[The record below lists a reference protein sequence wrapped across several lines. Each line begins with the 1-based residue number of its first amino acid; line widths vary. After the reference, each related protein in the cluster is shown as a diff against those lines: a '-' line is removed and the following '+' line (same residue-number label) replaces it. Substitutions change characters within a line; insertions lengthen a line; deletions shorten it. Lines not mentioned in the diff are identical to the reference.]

1 MLLKS
6 IPTRL
11 LIAFIVFA
19 ANGLQAQHLIKLDA
33 RIDAKTNTIWIDQE
47 LTYYNQSADTLTSL
61 VLNDWI
67 NSYSD
72 RHSYLG
78 KRFSDEFV
86 RSFHFA
92 TKKELGGTNNL
103 TIEDEQKNEMTWRRP
118 SDQVDLVEIPLQ
130 EKILPLEKRTFHLK
144 YQVKIP
150 HDRFTKYGYD
160 GTTGNLA
167 LKDWYL
173 VPARYEQRQFTRYSN
188 ADTDDIANGVS
199 DYQLSIKVPKN
210 FSCTTDLN
218 QDKEQETADG
228 KTYTLSG
235 KNRIDFS
242 LYLEPNSKYY
252 SYKNDEIEVVTNLK
266 DNGLQDIQKALM
278 IERVIDYVRT
288 NVGRFPFEK
297 ITVSQ
302 VDYERNPFYGLNQ
315 LPSFI
320 NVFQDEFLFELKFL
334 KTYLNDYLKNTM
346 QLDARRDN
354 WVYDGIQLYLMMK
367 YVETYRPEMKMLG
380 GVSRLKI
387 LRPYKLTDLDFN
399 SQYSYFYLFMARKNI
414 DQPLSSSKDALIRFN
429 EKIASKYRAG
439 LSFHYLDQ
447 YLGNDVVP
455 NTIKNFY
462 NLSTAKLT
470 SADDFEKLLKTGTE
484 RDINWFFQ
492 SVIKTRDL
500 IDYTFKDVSKNK
512 DSITFTIKNRGDATV
527 PIPVYGLKDDQIVFK
542 EWYENIAKDSTFT
555 IARQGAD
562 KIVLNQQ
569 NEVPEFNRRNNW
581 KSLKSFFGN
590 NRPFHFIL
598 FKDIE
603 DPDVNQITYVP
614 SITYNFYDGVAPG
627 IRFSNKT
634 LLNKPFAYDVNPV
647 YSSKTGN
654 LRGLA
659 SFSFTQ
665 LNRDSNLF
673 SIKYGISSSY
683 FNYAPDATFFRVNPY
698 VSLTFRDS
706 DMRKNDRQAL
716 LFRYNAVQ
724 KQESRIVLDNTLE
737 NYSIFNVKYAISK
750 QELVHFFN
758 FLTDVQVSNSFGRIS
773 AEINYRQLFRSNRQF
788 NFRLFAGSF
797 LYDKSSTDTF
807 FFGVS
812 QINDYL
818 FEQELL
824 GRSEKSGL
832 LSQQFIMG
840 DGGFKSKVLPES
852 VNKWLITTNLSFNIW
867 NWIEVYGDLG
877 IVKNSNASEKILY
890 GNGIRFN
897 LVPDYFELYL
907 PVYSNN
913 GWEIGENNYSEKI
926 RFVFTIDPKLLLNLF
941 TRKWF

>member
-1 MLLKS
+1 MKS
-6 IPTRL
+6 ISTRL
-11 LIAFIVFA
+11 LIVLIVFA
-19 ANGLQAQHLIKLDA
+19 ANLLQAQHSIRLNA
-33 RIDAKTNTIWIDQE
+33 TIDQKKNIILIDQE
-47 LTYYNQSADTLTSL
+47 LTYFNQSNDTLQTVL
-61 VLNDWI
+61 LNDWI
-67 NSYSD
+67 NAYSD

-92 TKKELGGTNNL
+92 TKKELGATTDL
-103 TIEDEQKNEMTWRRP
+103 IIEDGQRNAVVWSRP
-118 SDQVDLVEIPLQ
+118 SGQIDLIEIDLKD
-130 EKILPLEKRTFHLK
+130 KILPSEKRTFHLK
-144 YQVKIP
+144 YKVKIP

-160 GTTGNLA
+160 SSTENLS

-173 VPARYEQRQFTRYSN
+173 APARYENQKFTRYSN
-188 ADTDDIANGVS
+188 ADTDDIANGLS
-199 DYQLSIKVPKN
+199 DYELVISIPKD
-210 FSCTTDLN
+210 FTCITDLN
-218 QDKEQETADG
+218 QVKQDEDANG

-235 KNRIDFS
+235 KSRTDFS
-242 LYLEPNSKYY
+242 LYVESKPAYY

-266 DNGLQDIQKALM
+266 DNNLQDIQKALM
-278 IERVIDYVRT
+278 IERVIDFTRN
-288 NVGRFPFEK
+288 NVGQYPFEK

-302 VDYERNPFYGLNQ
+302 VDYDRNPFYGLNQ

-334 KTYLNDYLKNTM
+334 KTYLNDYLKNSL

-354 WVYDGIQLYLMMK
+354 WIYDGIQLYLMMK
-367 YVETYRPEMKMLG
+367 YVEIYRPEMKMLG
-380 GVSRLKI
+380 GLSRLKVFKA
-387 LRPYKLTDLDFN
+387 YKLTNLEFN
-399 SQYSYFYLFMARKNI
+399 DQYNYFYLFMARKNL
-414 DQPLSSSKDALIRFN
+414 DQPLASSKDALIRFN

-439 LSFHYLDQ
+439 LSFYYLDQ
-447 YLGNDVVP
+447 YLGNDIVP

-462 NLSTAKLT
+462 NKGKSTMT
-470 SADDFEKLLKTGTE
+470 GVNDFEKLVKEQTAV
-484 RDINWFFQ
+484 DVDWFFQ

-500 IDYTFKDVSKNK
+500 IDYTFKDVSKSK

-527 PIPVYGLKDDQIVFK
+527 PIPVYGLKDGNVIFK
-542 EWYENIAKDSTFT
+542 EWYDNIAKDSTFT
-555 IARQGAD
+555 VDRRGAD
-562 KIVLNQQ
+562 KIVLNYR

-581 KSLKSFFGN
+581 NSLKSFFGN
-590 NRPFHFIL
+590 NRPFKFIL

-614 SITYNFYDGVAPG
+614 SITYNFYDGVSPG
-627 IRFSNKT
+627 IRLSNKT
-634 LLNKPFAYDVNPV
+634 LLNKPFAYDINPV

-654 LRGLA
+654 LRGLT
-659 SFSFTQ
+659 SLSFTQ

-683 FNYAPDATFFRVNPY
+683 FNYAPDATFFRINPY
-698 VSLTFRDS
+698 ISFNFRDT
-706 DMRKNDRQAL
+706 DIRKNDKQGI

-724 KQESRIVLDNTLE
+724 KQESRIVMDNTLE
-737 NYSIFNVKYAISK
+737 NYSIFNLRYGISK

-758 FLTDVQVSNSFGRIS
+758 FQTDLQVSNSFGRVS
-773 AEINYRQLFRSNRQF
+773 AELNFRQLFRNNRQF
-788 NFRLFAGSF
+788 NFRLFAGSL

-824 GRSEKSGL
+824 GRSEKSGIF
-832 LSQQFIMG
+832 SQQFIMG
-840 DGGFKSKVLPES
+840 DGGFKSKVIPES
-852 VNKWLITTNLSFNIW
+852 VNKWLVTTNLSFNVW

-877 IVKNSNASEKILY
+877 IVKNSNSAEKIIY
-890 GNGIRFN
+890 GNGVRFN
-897 LVPDYFELYL
+897 LVPDYFELYF

-913 GWEIGENNYSEKI
+913 GWEIADDNYKEKI